1 MRGSTAAKSDG
12 WITSRLALRELGRPA
27 PVVSL
32 KLLHGRVE
40 LRLTLGMRNPQPLA
54 KGAQP
59 SGDFVEVLGLVIWS
73 SVLGSSGLTS
83 ERLRVFVRFSAIVS
97 NRHFVAAG
105 ASCTPVNCSQV
116 ARNASW
122 TGTSD
127 AAA

>member
-1 MRGSTAAKSDG
+1 M
-12 WITSRLALRELGRPA
+12 
-27 PVVSL
+27 
-32 KLLHGRVE
+32 
-40 LRLTLGMRNPQPLA
+40 LGMRNPQPLA

-73 SVLGSSGLTS
+73 SVSGSGGLTS
-83 ERLRVFVRFSAIVS
+83 ERLRVFVRFNAIVS
-97 NRHFVAAG
+97 NRHFVPAG

-122 TGTSD
+122 TWTSD